1 MRASSLAYLRK
12 DTKMNVKQLYQK
24 FAEHIP
30 ESLREPWDND
40 GIMCCPDGTAE
51 IYRALVTLDVT
62 EEVVD
67 YAIERGFD
75 LIVSHHPLIF
85 KPLASINEENNISRK
100 LIKLICSSISV
111 FSFHT
116 RADKM
121 IGGVND
127 RLADMLSMFD
137 TQSFGEGDLGRIG
150 TIYEPMELQ
159 DFAYRVKQLTGS
171 DIIRYADGYN
181 DVHRVAVVGGDGKG
195 YVKAAIEAGAD
206 TYISGRI
213 GYNVMEE
220 APEMGINLI
229 EAGHF
234 FTEQHITEYFRDLL
248 IDLDP
253 NIYVEIA
260 NSNVIKTIS

>member
-1 MRASSLAYLRK
+1 MK
-12 DTKMNVKQLYQK
+12 VKELYQK
-24 FAEHIP
+24 FEEKIP
-30 ESLREPWDND
+30 AYLREPWDND
-40 GIMCCPDGTAE
+40 GIMCCADGTAE

-85 KPLASINEENNISRK
+85 KPLGSINEENHISRK
-100 LIKLICSSISV
+100 LIKLICSGISV

-127 RLADMLSMFD
+127 RLADLLGMYD
-137 TQSFGEGDLGRIG
+137 TQSFGEGELGRIG

-159 DFAYRVKQLTGS
+159 DFAYRVKQLVGA
-171 DIIRYADGYN
+171 DAIRYADGLN
-181 DVHRVAVVGGDGKG
+181 DVHKVAVVGGDGKG
-195 YVKAAIEAGAD
+195 YVKAAIDAGAD

-220 APEMGINLI
+220 AAEMGINLI

-234 FTEQHITEYFRDLL
+234 FTEQHITEMFREMLVDFDSNL
-248 IDLDP
+248 
-253 NIYVEIA
+253 YVEIA
-260 NSNVIKTIS
+260 DSNLIKTIS